1 MKYLITWVVAL
12 ALSLTV
18 HAQTTSNLINPA
30 GTAWGIPGN
39 QVMGISGI
47 TAVEGGGPTTGSAYY
62 NSETNTI
69 RFGYNS
75 STVAQTIAINQ
86 ALSGTGLQVG
96 GFNWN
101 YQWMNGGYSSGTL
114 QSNISM
120 TSSTGAVLQSR
131 NFVHGV
137 QATTDW
143 QTESGT
149 HTFNAYPLSSLGN
162 LSMSFTGQD
171 DKFWMGLYGPRVRN
185 VSLGLS
191 YSVDPC
197 ALNPLSSPSCSG
209 FNDILTSQN
218 ILSQS
223 YAINSAL
230 NLAGSGVLL
239 HGYRY
244 GYTVTLGESWYGCTA
259 TNQDGSCSWYMSTY
273 PGALVSTS
281 VKNNTGTL
289 IRPADTQIYSGTNSV
304 NAYDFSVMF
313 DSSRT
318 IGTMGTFTMGVG
330 TSGNASVTNKWSNW
344 QYTPDPCV
352 GNPLYSSSCEG
363 YATAYF
369 NQQCTISALYNT
381 ACPGYAAAYFTQQ
394 CTVSA
399 LYNPA
404 CPGYAEAYFAYQCN
418 LDSFYS
424 QSCPKYAEAYAKKNI
439 LNIGSTTTATTA
451 STSTPTT
458 TVKTDGTVN
467 TEVSR
472 TGDSTVDSA
481 ISTPSTT
488 STTGVTSVTSSTSTV
503 NKTETVTTVSNTVS
517 SQPAQPTSTASS
529 QSPTQETKKTDGE
542 IKSVASGSANT
553 AKARVEARA
562 REVAQQSAGATTFEA
577 QTATQGV
584 VVALM
589 GFVPGFDAYG
599 TARITDVNGLQM
611 ARQYGRATVDN
622 RAALRGLTG
631 ASDRLHSDMVDQ
643 QYQRGK

>member
-1 MKYLITWVVAL
+1 MITWL
-12 ALSLTV
+12 AAMTLSLTV
-18 HAQTTSNLINPA
+18 QAQTTSNLINPA

-47 TAVEGGGPTTGSAYY
+47 TAVEGVGPTTGSAYY

-69 RFGYNS
+69 RFGYNN

-86 ALSGTGLQVG
+86 ALSGTGIQVG
-96 GFNWN
+96 GFSWN

-114 QSNISM
+114 QTSINM

-171 DKFWMGLYGPRVRN
+171 DRFWMGLYGPRIRN

-230 NLAGSGVLL
+230 NLSGSGVLL

-259 TNQDGSCSWYMSTY
+259 TNQDGSCSWWMSTY
-273 PGALVSTS
+273 PAASVSTS
-281 VKNNTGTL
+281 VRNNTNTL
-289 IRPADTQIYSGTNSV
+289 IRPADTQTYSGTNSV

-394 CTVSA
+394 CTASA

-424 QSCPKYAEAYAKKNI
+424 QSCPKYSEAYAKKNI

-458 TVKTDGTVN
+458 TVRSDGTIN

-472 TGDSTVDSA
+472 TGDSTIDSA

-488 STTGVTSVTSSTSTV
+488 STTGVTSVTSFTSTV

-542 IKSVASGSANT
+542 IKSVASGSTNT

-562 REVAQQSAGATTFEA
+562 REVAQQSSGATTFEA

-622 RAALRGLTG
+622 RAALKGLTG

>member
-1 MKYLITWVVAL
+1 MKLVITWAL
-12 ALSLTV
+12 AMTLSFTV
-18 HAQTTSNLINPA
+18 QAQTTSNLINPA

-69 RFGYNS
+69 RFGYNT

-86 ALSGTGLQVG
+86 ALSGTGIQVG
-96 GFNWN
+96 GFSWN

-171 DKFWMGLYGPRVRN
+171 DRFWMGLYGPRIRN

-230 NLAGSGVLL
+230 NLSGSGVLL

-244 GYTVTLGESWYGCTA
+244 GYTVNLGESWYGCTA

-273 PGALVSTS
+273 PGASVSTS
-281 VKNNTGTL
+281 VRNNTNTL
-289 IRPADTQIYSGTNSV
+289 IRPADTQTYSGTNSV

-394 CTVSA
+394 CTASA

-424 QSCPKYAEAYAKKNI
+424 QSCPKYSEAYAKKNI

-542 IKSVASGSANT
+542 IKSVASGSNNT

-562 REVAQQSAGATTFEA
+562 REVAQQSAGAATFEA
-577 QTATQGV
+577 QTAVQGT

-611 ARQYGRATVDN
+611 SRQYGRATVDN

>member
-1 MKYLITWVVAL
+1 MKLVITWAL
-12 ALSLTV
+12 AMTLSLTV
-18 HAQTTSNLINPA
+18 QAQTTPNLINPA

-47 TAVEGGGPTTGSAYY
+47 SAVEGEGPTTGSAYY

-69 RFGYNS
+69 RFGYSS

-86 ALSGTGLQVG
+86 ALSGTGIQVG
-96 GFNWN
+96 GFSWN

-114 QSNISM
+114 QSSINM
-120 TSSTGAVLQSR
+120 TSSTGAILQSR

-137 QATTDW
+137 QATADW

-149 HTFNAYPLSSLGN
+149 HTFNAYPLSYLGN

-171 DKFWMGLYGPRVRN
+171 DRFWMGLYGPRVRN
-185 VSLGLS
+185 VSLGLA
-191 YSVDPC
+191 YTVDPC

-230 NLAGSGVLL
+230 NLSGSGVLL

-244 GYTVTLGESWYGCTA
+244 GYTVTLGDSWYGCTA
-259 TNQDGSCSWYMSTY
+259 TNQDGSCSWWMSTY
-273 PGALVSTS
+273 PAASVSTS
-281 VKNNTGTL
+281 VRNNTNTL
-289 IRPADTQIYSGTNSV
+289 IRPADTQTYSGTNSV

-352 GNPLYSSSCEG
+352 VNPLSSSSCEG

-369 NQQCTISALYNT
+369 NQQCTISSLYNT
-381 ACPGYAAAYFTQQ
+381 ACPGYATAYFTQQ

-399 LYNPA
+399 LYNAA

-418 LDSFYS
+418 LDAFYS

-439 LNIGSTTTATTA
+439 LNIGSTTTVTTA

-503 NKTETVTTVSNTVS
+503 NKTETVTTVSNTGS
-517 SQPAQPTSTASS
+517 SQPAQSTSTASS

-542 IKSVASGSANT
+542 IKSVASGSTNT

>member
-1 MKYLITWVVAL
+1 MKLLITLLA

-18 HAQTTSNLINPA
+18 QAQTQTTSNLINPA

-230 NLAGSGVLL
+230 NLSGSGVLL

-439 LNIGSTTTATTA
+439 LNIGSTTTSTSA
-451 STSTPTT
+451 SISTPTT
-458 TVKTDGTVN
+458 TIKSDGTVN
-467 TEVSR
+467 TEISR

-481 ISTPSTT
+481 ISTPGTT
-488 STTGVTSVTSSTSTV
+488 SNTSVTNNTSPMAQSSTPSSTPAG
-503 NKTETVTTVSNTVS
+503 TTAAQTQPSTQTQS
-517 SQPAQPTSTASS
+517 SSGQPA
-529 QSPTQETKKTDGE
+529 GE
-542 IKSVASGSANT
+542 AKSAAGGAANNAT
-553 AKARVEARA
+553 AKSNVEARA
-562 REVAQQSAGATTFEA
+562 REVARASAGAATFEA
-577 QTATQGV
+577 QTAVQGT

>member
-1 MKYLITWVVAL
+1 
-12 ALSLTV
+12 
-18 HAQTTSNLINPA
+18 
-30 GTAWGIPGN
+30 
-39 QVMGISGI
+39 
-47 TAVEGGGPTTGSAYY
+47 
-62 NSETNTI
+62 
-69 RFGYNS
+69 
-75 STVAQTIAINQ
+75 
-86 ALSGTGLQVG
+86 
-96 GFNWN
+96 
-101 YQWMNGGYSSGTL
+101 
-114 QSNISM
+114 
-120 TSSTGAVLQSR
+120 
-131 NFVHGV
+131 
-137 QATTDW
+137 
-143 QTESGT
+143 
-149 HTFNAYPLSSLGN
+149 
-162 LSMSFTGQD
+162 
-171 DKFWMGLYGPRVRN
+171 LYGPRIRN

-230 NLAGSGVLL
+230 NLSGSGVLL

-259 TNQDGSCSWYMSTY
+259 TNQDGSCSWYMFTY
-273 PGALVSTS
+273 PAASVSTS

-289 IRPADTQIYSGTNSV
+289 IRPADTQTYSGTNSV

-418 LDSFYS
+418 LDAFYS
-424 QSCPKYAEAYAKKNI
+424 QSCPKYAESYAKKNI
-439 LNIGSTTTATTA
+439 LNIGSTTTTTTA
-451 STSTPTT
+451 STSIPTT

-517 SQPAQPTSTASS
+517 SQPAQPTSTALS

-542 IKSVASGSANT
+542 IKSVASGSTNT
-553 AKARVEARA
+553 AKARIEARA

-589 GFVPGFDAYG
+589 GFVPGFDAYS

>member
-1 MKYLITWVVAL
+1 MKLVITWAL
-12 ALSLTV
+12 AMALSLTV
-18 HAQTTSNLINPA
+18 QAQTTSNLINPA

-86 ALSGTGLQVG
+86 ALSGTGIQVG
-96 GFNWN
+96 GFSWN

-114 QSNISM
+114 QTSINM

-171 DKFWMGLYGPRVRN
+171 DRFWMGLYGPRVRN

-218 ILSQS
+218 ILATS

-230 NLAGSGVLL
+230 NLSGSGVLL

-352 GNPLYSSSCEG
+352 GNPLYLSSCEG

-458 TVKTDGTVN
+458 TVRSDGTVN
-467 TEVSR
+467 TEISR
-472 TGDSTVDSA
+472 TGDSTIDSA
-481 ISTPSTT
+481 ITAPSTT
-488 STTGVTSVTSSTSTV
+488 STTGVTSVTSFTSTV

-542 IKSVASGSANT
+542 IKSVASGSTNT

>member
-1 MKYLITWVVAL
+1 MKLVITWAL
-12 ALSLTV
+12 AMTLSFTV
-18 HAQTTSNLINPA
+18 QAQTTSNLINPA

-39 QVMGISGI
+39 QVMGISSI

-230 NLAGSGVLL
+230 NLSGSGVLL

-458 TVKTDGTVN
+458 TVRSDGTIN

-472 TGDSTVDSA
+472 TGDSTIDSA

-503 NKTETVTTVSNTVS
+503 NKTDTVTTVSNTVS

-542 IKSVASGSANT
+542 IKSVASGSTNT

-562 REVAQQSAGATTFEA
+562 REVAQQSAGAATFEA
-577 QTATQGV
+577 QTAVQGA

-643 QYQRGK
+643 QYQKGK

>member
-1 MKYLITWVVAL
+1 MITWL
-12 ALSLTV
+12 AAMTLSLTV
-18 HAQTTSNLINPA
+18 QAQTTSNLINPA

-69 RFGYNS
+69 RFGYNN

-86 ALSGTGLQVG
+86 ALSGTGIQVG
-96 GFNWN
+96 GFSWN

-114 QSNISM
+114 QSSINM

-171 DKFWMGLYGPRVRN
+171 DRFWMGLYGPRIRN

-230 NLAGSGVLL
+230 NLSGSGVLL

-273 PGALVSTS
+273 PGASVSTS
-281 VKNNTGTL
+281 VRNNANTL
-289 IRPADTQIYSGTNSV
+289 IRPADTQTYSGTNSV

-439 LNIGSTTTATTA
+439 LNIGSTTTTTTTVSMA
-451 STSTPTT
+451 TPTT
-458 TVKTDGTVN
+458 TVKSDSTVN

-472 TGDSTVDSA
+472 TGDSTIDSA

-503 NKTETVTTVSNTVS
+503 SKTDTVTRVSNTES
-517 SQPAQPTSTASS
+517 SQPAQSTSTASS

-542 IKSVASGSANT
+542 IKSVASGSTNT
-553 AKARVEARA
+553 AKARAEARA

-643 QYQRGK
+643 QYQQRK

>member
-1 MKYLITWVVAL
+1 MKLVITWAL
-12 ALSLTV
+12 AMTLSFTV
-18 HAQTTSNLINPA
+18 QAQTTSNLINPA

-47 TAVEGGGPTTGSAYY
+47 TAVEGSGPTTGSAYY

-69 RFGYNS
+69 RFGYNN

-86 ALSGTGLQVG
+86 ALSGTGIQVG

-114 QSNISM
+114 QTSINM

-149 HTFNAYPLSSLGN
+149 HTFNAYPLRSLGN

-171 DKFWMGLYGPRVRN
+171 DRFWMGLYGPRVRN

-197 ALNPLSSPSCSG
+197 ALNSLSSPSCSG

-230 NLAGSGVLL
+230 NLSGSGVLL

-259 TNQDGSCSWYMSTY
+259 TNQDGSCSWWMSTY
-273 PGALVSTS
+273 PAASVSTS
-281 VKNNTGTL
+281 VRNNTNTL
-289 IRPADTQIYSGTNSV
+289 IRPADTQTYSGTNSV

-352 GNPLYSSSCEG
+352 VNPLSSSSCEG

-369 NQQCTISALYNT
+369 NQQCTISSLYNT
-381 ACPGYAAAYFTQQ
+381 ACPGYATAYFTQQ

-399 LYNPA
+399 LYNAA

-418 LDSFYS
+418 LDAFYS

-439 LNIGSTTTATTA
+439 LNIGSTTTVTTA

-503 NKTETVTTVSNTVS
+503 NKTETVTTVSNTGS
-517 SQPAQPTSTASS
+517 SQPAQSTSTASS

-542 IKSVASGSANT
+542 IKSVASGSTNT

>member
-1 MKYLITWVVAL
+1 MKLLITLLA

-18 HAQTTSNLINPA
+18 QAQTTSNLINPA

-86 ALSGTGLQVG
+86 ALSGTGIQVG
-96 GFNWN
+96 GFSWN

-143 QTESGT
+143 QTQSGT

-171 DKFWMGLYGPRVRN
+171 DRFWMGLYGPRVRN

-218 ILSQS
+218 ILATS

-230 NLAGSGVLL
+230 NLSGSGVLL

-394 CTVSA
+394 CTASA

-458 TVKTDGTVN
+458 TVRSDGTIN

-488 STTGVTSVTSSTSTV
+488 STTGVTSVTNTTGPVSQSSAPVST
-503 NKTETVTTVSNTVS
+503 TAAQPQS
-517 SQPAQPTSTASS
+517 PAQPQSS
-529 QSPTQETKKTDGE
+529 SGQPAGE
-542 IKSVASGSANT
+542 AKSAAGGAANNAT
-553 AKARVEARA
+553 AKSNVEARA
-562 REVAQQSAGATTFEA
+562 REVARAGAGAATFEA
-577 QTATQGV
+577 QTAVQGT

>member
-1 MKYLITWVVAL
+1 MITWL
-12 ALSLTV
+12 AAMTLSLTV
-18 HAQTTSNLINPA
+18 QAQTTSNLINPA

-47 TAVEGGGPTTGSAYY
+47 TAVEGVGPTTGSAYY

-86 ALSGTGLQVG
+86 ALSGTGIQVG

-424 QSCPKYAEAYAKKNI
+424 QSCPKYSEAYAKKNI

-529 QSPTQETKKTDGE
+529 QSPTQETKKTDSE
-542 IKSVASGSANT
+542 IKSVASGSTNT

-562 REVAQQSAGATTFEA
+562 REVAQQSAGASTFEA

-611 ARQYGRATVDN
+611 ARQYSRATVDN

>member
-1 MKYLITWVVAL
+1 MKLLITWLLA

-86 ALSGTGLQVG
+86 ALSGTGIQVG
-96 GFNWN
+96 GFSWN

-171 DKFWMGLYGPRVRN
+171 DRFWMGLYGPRVRN

-230 NLAGSGVLL
+230 NLSGSGVLL

-273 PGALVSTS
+273 PAASVSTS
-281 VKNNTGTL
+281 VRNNTNTL
-289 IRPADTQIYSGTNSV
+289 IRPADTQTYSGTNSV

-418 LDSFYS
+418 LDAFYS

-439 LNIGSTTTATTA
+439 LNIGSTTTSTSA
-451 STSTPTT
+451 SISTPTT
-458 TVKTDGTVN
+458 TVRSDGTVN

-472 TGDSTVDSA
+472 TGDSTIDSA
-481 ISTPSTT
+481 ITAPSTT
-488 STTGVTSVTSSTSTV
+488 STTGVTSVTNTTGPVSQSSAPVST
-503 NKTETVTTVSNTVS
+503 TAAQPQS
-517 SQPAQPTSTASS
+517 PAQP
-529 QSPTQETKKTDGE
+529 QSGPGQSAQETRRGDGE
-542 IKSVASGSANT
+542 TRSAAGGSSNNAT
-553 AKARVEARA
+553 AKSNVEARA
-562 REVAQQSAGATTFEA
+562 REVARASAGAATFEA
-577 QTATQGV
+577 QTAVQGT

>member
-1 MKYLITWVVAL
+1 MITWL
-12 ALSLTV
+12 AAMTLSLTV
-18 HAQTTSNLINPA
+18 QAQTTSNLINPA

-47 TAVEGGGPTTGSAYY
+47 TAVEGVGPTTGSAYY

-86 ALSGTGLQVG
+86 ALSGTGIQVG
-96 GFNWN
+96 GFSWN

-137 QATTDW
+137 QATNEW

-171 DKFWMGLYGPRVRN
+171 DRFWMGLYGPRIRN

-209 FNDILTSQN
+209 FNNILTSQN

-418 LDSFYS
+418 LDAFYS

-472 TGDSTVDSA
+472 TGDSTIDSA

-503 NKTETVTTVSNTVS
+503 NKTDTVTTVSNTVS
-517 SQPAQPTSTASS
+517 SQPAQSTSTASS

-542 IKSVASGSANT
+542 IKSVASGSTNT
-553 AKARVEARA
+553 AKARAEARA
-562 REVAQQSAGATTFEA
+562 REVAQQSAGASTFEA
-577 QTATQGV
+577 QTAVQGT

>member
-1 MKYLITWVVAL
+1 MKLVITWAL
-12 ALSLTV
+12 AMALSLTV
-18 HAQTTSNLINPA
+18 QAQTTSNLINPA

-230 NLAGSGVLL
+230 NLSGSGVLL

-424 QSCPKYAEAYAKKNI
+424 QSCPKYSEAYAKKNI
-439 LNIGSTTTATTA
+439 LNIGSTTTTTTA

-458 TVKTDGTVN
+458 TVRSDGTIN

-472 TGDSTVDSA
+472 TGDSTIDSA

-488 STTGVTSVTSSTSTV
+488 STTGVTSVTSFTSTV

-529 QSPTQETKKTDGE
+529 QSPTQETKKTDSE
-542 IKSVASGSANT
+542 IKSVASGSTNT

>member
-1 MKYLITWVVAL
+1 MKLIITWAL
-12 ALSLTV
+12 AMTLSFTV
-18 HAQTTSNLINPA
+18 QAQTTSNLINPA

-86 ALSGTGLQVG
+86 ALSGTGIQVG
-96 GFNWN
+96 GFSWN

-171 DKFWMGLYGPRVRN
+171 DRFWMGLYGPRIRN

-230 NLAGSGVLL
+230 NLSGSGVLL

-330 TSGNASVTNKWSNW
+330 TSGNASVSNKWSNW

-439 LNIGSTTTATTA
+439 LNIGSTTTA

-458 TVKTDGTVN
+458 TVRSDGTIN

>member
-1 MKYLITWVVAL
+1 MKLIITWAL
-12 ALSLTV
+12 AMTLSFTV
-18 HAQTTSNLINPA
+18 QAQTTSNLINPA

-47 TAVEGGGPTTGSAYY
+47 TAVEGVGPTTGSAYY

-86 ALSGTGLQVG
+86 ALSGTGIQVG
-96 GFNWN
+96 GFSWN

-171 DKFWMGLYGPRVRN
+171 DRFWMGLYGPRVRN

-218 ILSQS
+218 ILATS

-230 NLAGSGVLL
+230 NLSGSGVLL

-418 LDSFYS
+418 LDAFYS
-424 QSCPKYAEAYAKKNI
+424 QSCPKYAESYAKKNI

-488 STTGVTSVTSSTSTV
+488 STTGVTSVTNTTGPVSQSSAPVST
-503 NKTETVTTVSNTVS
+503 TAAQPQS
-517 SQPAQPTSTASS
+517 PAQPQSS
-529 QSPTQETKKTDGE
+529 SGQPAGE
-542 IKSVASGSANT
+542 AKSAAGGAANNAT
-553 AKARVEARA
+553 AKSNVEARA
-562 REVAQQSAGATTFEA
+562 REVARAGAGAATFEA
-577 QTATQGV
+577 QTAVQGT

>member
-1 MKYLITWVVAL
+1 MITWL
-12 ALSLTV
+12 AAMTLSLTV
-18 HAQTTSNLINPA
+18 QAQTTSNLINPA

-47 TAVEGGGPTTGSAYY
+47 TAVEGVGPTTGSAYY

-69 RFGYNS
+69 RFGYNN

-86 ALSGTGLQVG
+86 ALSGTGIQVG

-209 FNDILTSQN
+209 FNNILTSQN

-418 LDSFYS
+418 LDAFYS

-472 TGDSTVDSA
+472 TGDSTIDSA

-503 NKTETVTTVSNTVS
+503 NKTDTVTTVSNTVS
-517 SQPAQPTSTASS
+517 SQPAQSTSTASS

-542 IKSVASGSANT
+542 IKSVASGSTNT

>member
-1 MKYLITWVVAL
+1 MKLVITWAL
-12 ALSLTV
+12 AMALSLTV
-18 HAQTTSNLINPA
+18 QAQTTSNLINPA

-86 ALSGTGLQVG
+86 ALSGTGIQVG
-96 GFNWN
+96 GFSWN

-114 QSNISM
+114 QTSINM

-137 QATTDW
+137 QATTNW

-149 HTFNAYPLSSLGN
+149 YTFNAYPLSSLGN

-171 DKFWMGLYGPRVRN
+171 DRFWMGLYGPRVRL

-218 ILSQS
+218 ILATS

-230 NLAGSGVLL
+230 NLSGSGVLL

-458 TVKTDGTVN
+458 TVRSDGTVN
-467 TEVSR
+467 TEISR
-472 TGDSTVDSA
+472 TGDSTIDSA
-481 ISTPSTT
+481 ITAPSTT
-488 STTGVTSVTSSTSTV
+488 STTGVTSVTSFTSTV

-542 IKSVASGSANT
+542 IKSVASGSTNT

>member
-1 MKYLITWVVAL
+1 M

-18 HAQTTSNLINPA
+18 QAQTTSNLINPA

-86 ALSGTGLQVG
+86 ALSGTGIQVG
-96 GFNWN
+96 GFSWN

-171 DKFWMGLYGPRVRN
+171 DRFWMGLYGPRIRN

-230 NLAGSGVLL
+230 NLSGSGVLL

-330 TSGNASVTNKWSNW
+330 TSGNASVSNKWSNW

-542 IKSVASGSANT
+542 IKSVASGSTNT